1 MARET
6 SYLVFVPAEKQLRE
20 CVGEVHDGPSGEEDG
35 VARQEGL
42 LAAET
47 VREESAGHEPAHAEQ
62 LHDAHCG
69 EKESEL

>member
-1 MARET
+1 M
-6 SYLVFVPAEKQLRE
+6 RE

-42 LAAET
+42 LAAKA
-47 VREESAGHEPAHAEQ
+47 VGEEAAGHEAAHAEQ

-69 EKESEL
+69 EKESDYELAGSGIAFPIDL